1 MLPTLLPGDR
11 VLVDKTLVGARIYRD
26 FHFDKE
32 GIELKSWR
40 TRGRRSIRRNDVAVF
55 NYPEHGGRIPWTIR
69 NMGPLYVPRA
79 VIPL

>member
-1 MLPTLLPGDR
+1 MLPTLLPGNR

-69 NMGPLYVPRA
+69 IMGPLYVPRA

>member
-11 VLVDKTLVGARIYRD
+11 VLVDKTPAGARIYRD

-32 GIELKSWR
+32 GIELKSWL
-40 TRGRRSIRRNDVAVF
+40 TRGRRNIRRNDVAPF
-55 NYPEHGGRIPWTIR
+55 NHPEHGRRIPWTIR
-69 NMGPLYVPRA
+69 NMGPLYVPLA